1 MATIKIVSR
10 INSEVNAE
18 EVESAA
24 IILLYF
30 SFAEKP
36 KVQRCKVVPKRASNP
51 NITTGT
57 IAFLKL
63 KISAIRQKT
72 PKPDIA
78 ISVFI
83 CIS

>member
-1 MATIKIVSR
+1 MLAYLSLA
-10 INSEVNAE
+10 NSPKDQR
-18 EVESAA
+18 
-24 IILLYF
+24 F
-30 SFAEKP
+30 S
-36 KVQRCKVVPKRASNP
+36 VVPKTANNP
-51 NITTGT
+51 KITTGT

-83 CIS
+83 WIS

>member
-1 MATIKIVSR
+1 M
-10 INSEVNAE
+10 NSDANAE

-36 KVQRCKVVPKRASNP
+36 KVQRCNVVPNTASNP
-51 NITTGT
+51 KITTGT

-72 PKPDIA
+72 PKPDSA

-83 CIS
+83 YLIIFFVFFRHI